1 LFPWPFKAAIQAG
14 RPIVDDLAGRY
25 PNLSAGPWPANIK
38 QAVVSV
44 LLSNGPRL
52 VSYIFIAG
60 LSPRLVLDDDYR
72 EFIEL
77 IGEEMAAALG
87 AARSL
92 EAERERAS
100 NLQVALLSN
109 RHIGAAIGVLMALHK
124 ISEDQAF
131 KMLVKTSQESRRKLR
146 EVADDVTRTGALP
159 ESQS

>member
-1 LFPWPFKAAIQAG
+1 
-14 RPIVDDLAGRY
+14 
-25 PNLSAGPWPANIK
+25 
-38 QAVVSV
+38 
-44 LLSNGPRL
+44 

-131 KMLVKTSQESRRKLR
+131 KMLMKTSQESRRKLR